1 MTFKDEKSIPQ
12 ETTLVDVT
20 ISLIKFII
28 GVRYYLF
35 VGTFLG
41 FAVGISM
48 FLFLP
53 KTYKSRMTAYTL
65 NLTAEEVTDLVND
78 LALAVFEN
86 DVALVS
92 KMTGIKESDVTKIS
106 SIKCSPQLDIE
117 SDNFDLKEKPH
128 EIFVVTAICSDK
140 DFLDSIQKGVIHY
153 IENNPYVKQRI
164 ETSRNQ
170 ARLNITEIDKEIT
183 DLHKLKNNLNNL
195 VFSSGRG
202 GSNLFLSDL
211 STVSSKIVE
220 LTEKRNSF
228 LRELEL
234 TKEVNVIKDV
244 VKFKKQASPRLIA
257 SVVPTVLFFNLLMLM
272 IFFGKWVKSRI

>member
-20 ISLIKFII
+20 ITFIKFII
-28 GVRYYLF
+28 GIRYYLII
-35 VGTFLG
+35 GTFLG
-41 FAVGISM
+41 LVAGISL
-48 FLFLP
+48 FFFLP
-53 KTYKSRMTAYTL
+53 KDYKSRMTAYTL

-78 LALAVFEN
+78 LALAVLEK
-86 DVALVS
+86 DIALIS
-92 KMTGIKESDVTKIS
+92 KMTGIKEANATKIR
-106 SIKCSPQLDIE
+106 SIKCSPQLDVE

-128 EIFVVTAICSDK
+128 EVFVVTAVCSDK
-140 DFLDSIQKGVIHY
+140 DFLDSIQKGVIYY

-164 ETSRNQ
+164 ETARNQ

-183 DLHKLKNNLNNL
+183 DLHKLKNNLNKL

-202 GSNLFLSDL
+202 GSNMFFSDL
-211 STVSSKIVE
+211 STVSSKIIE

-234 TKEVNVIKDV
+234 TNEVNVIKDV
-244 VKFKKQASPRLIA
+244 VKFKKQASPRLIM
-257 SVVPTVLFFNLLMLM
+257 SVVPMVIVFNLLMLL
-272 IFFGKWVKSRI
+272 IFFGKWVKERI